1 MTKCPVELKDD
12 SIVEHLFLTNPCMH
26 DLVQVF
32 MLWRLNTMK
41 GGCTGVYNIMLSLSP
56 QFFNK

>member
-1 MTKCPVELKDD
+1 
-12 SIVEHLFLTNPCMH
+12 
-26 DLVQVF
+26 

-56 QFFNK
+56 QFFDK